1 MKRLI
6 ILLLLFSCGQQQAD
20 RFDSAAMSDDRDSDL
35 YALLDQ
41 LPLLKTPLTFSS
53 NNQTIKLSLGVKRNE
68 LTSKISRII
77 TDFNVLGKVY
87 QTEDFIAIMSV
98 IREDNSTPVLTT
110 YDKTGKEIDSFFMYP
125 PSDGNKDYYSTNVIT
140 LNENREISSID
151 SVLTIQKNK
160 KRMGKLLSA
169 DSLNVT
175 KKIFRIND
183 KGEIEKI
190 R

>member
-1 MKRLI
+1 MSRLI
-6 ILLLLFSCGQQQAD
+6 ILLLLFSCGQQAD
-20 RFDSAAMSDDRDSDL
+20 KLDSATMTDNKDSDL
-35 YALLDQ
+35 YGLLDQ

-87 QTEDFIAIMSV
+87 QTEEFIAIVSV

-125 PSDGNKDYYSTNVIT
+125 PNQDYYSTNNIT
-140 LNENREISSID
+140 LNESKEISSID
-151 SVLTIQKNK
+151 SVLTRQKNK
-160 KRMGKLLSA
+160 KRIGKISSA

-183 KGEIEKI
+183 KGEIERI

>member
-1 MKRLI
+1 MSRLI
-6 ILLLLFSCGQQQAD
+6 ILLLLFSCGQQAD
-20 RFDSAAMSDDRDSDL
+20 KLDSATMTDNKDSDL

-87 QTEDFIAIMSV
+87 QTEEFIAIVSV

-125 PSDGNKDYYSTNVIT
+125 PSDRGEDYYSTNVIT
-140 LNENREISSID
+140 LNENKEISSID
-151 SVLTIQKNK
+151 SVLTRQKNK
-160 KRMGKLLSA
+160 KRIGKISSA